1 MELNLLIEMYSIANG
16 GKLELIGII
25 KPIIHIPKDGNIVY
39 IILIISIRIIIGV
52 IIQKEILFNH

>member
-1 MELNLLIEMYSIANG
+1 MELNLLTEMYSIANG

-39 IILIISIRIIIGV
+39 ITLTFSIRIIIEV
-52 IIQKEILFNH
+52 